1 MALPL
6 VHAAA
11 GYLVYEA
18 LRPAGSHRLGC
29 LAVAVGMANAPDL
42 DFVPGL
48 LIGHPD
54 AFHRGFTHTLGAV
67 LVAAAVAAGL
77 LRLLGRPGRQVRSA
91 ALLVAVAWA
100 SHLAVDFVTAD
111 VVAPHGARFLW
122 PLSGAYYIAPV
133 TLLSEVV
140 IDRSGPTP
148 FLHSLFA
155 FRTLGVWTE
164 ELALL
169 VCALA
174 LVPAMRAV
182 RGALAAPAGH
192 MAEEP

>member
-54 AFHRGFTHTLGAV
+54 VFHRGFTHTFGAA
-67 LVAAAVAAGL
+67 LVAAAVTVGL
-77 LRLLGRPGRQVRSA
+77 LRLLGRSRPQVRSA

-100 SHLAVDFVTAD
+100 SHLAIDFLTAD

-122 PLSGAYYIAPV
+122 PLSGGYYIAPV
-133 TLLSEVV
+133 TLLSEIV
-140 IDRSGPTP
+140 IDRSGPMP

-155 FRTLGVWTE
+155 PHTLGVWTE

-169 VCALA
+169 LSALV
-174 LVPAMRAV
+174 LVPAVRAL

>member
-18 LRPAGSHRLGC
+18 LRPAGSHRLAS

-42 DFVPGL
+42 DFLPGL
-48 LIGHPD
+48 LIGRPD
-54 AFHRGFTHTLGAV
+54 AFHRGVTHTLGAA
-67 LVAAAVAAGL
+67 LVVAAVAAAL
-77 LRLLGRPGRQVRSA
+77 LGLLGRPRREVWSA

-122 PLSGAYYIAPV
+122 PFSGGYYIAPA

-140 IDRSGPTP
+140 IDRSGPLP
-148 FLHSLFA
+148 FVHSLFA
-155 FRTLGVWTE
+155 AHTLGVWAE

-169 VCALA
+169 VCAVV
-174 LVPAMRAV
+174 LVPAVRALRV
-182 RGALAAPAGH
+182 ALAAPAGH